1 MTDTP
6 IESPAKNPAES
17 PAKSPA
23 VSPAMTVT
31 LEKKAASQVALQ
43 VEATADEVEAAV
55 QASLRRLAG
64 RVRIP
69 GFRPGKAPSA
79 MVERAVGWETIRHE
93 TVDHL
98 VPDLYRRAVDETGV
112 EPVGDPELDLGELER
127 DQPLKFTATVTV
139 KPEVDLRDYLSLRVP
154 METTEVT
161 EETVDQAIQEA
172 RRRHSEIVDV
182 DRAAQAGDVIRS
194 TLVMR
199 RGEEILTGGDGEER
213 DLELDREL
221 VIPAI
226 VDGVIGLSAGQSRS
240 FETTLPPDYR
250 QEELRGATVSIDVT
264 VHAVRERTLPP
275 EDDALAVLDS
285 HGPTLEDLRDHYRSA
300 LAVEAAERD
309 RENHEGAALEA
320 LRDYVRVDVPEAM
333 IEREIDRQ
341 IADLEYRLAS
351 LGLPLDRYI
360 EMSGQSMASIR
371 SERREAAAS
380 RVRLEL
386 ALDALAVAEGIE
398 VDESQVER
406 EARAVAEGRR
416 IDAAQRRRLED
427 LARRDLRRRAAG
439 QRLLEIVTPDTD
451 SDFVAT

>member
-1 MTDTP
+1 MTDT
-6 IESPAKNPAES
+6 PAES
-17 PAKSPA
+17 PAKSPG
-23 VSPAMTVT
+23 MTVT
-31 LEKKAASQVALQ
+31 LEHKAASQVAIQ

-55 QASLRRLAG
+55 QASLKRLAG
-64 RVRIP
+64 RVRIA
-69 GFRPGKAPSA
+69 GFRPGKAPAA

-154 METTEVT
+154 METTEIT
-161 EETVDQAIQEA
+161 EDTIDEAVQEA
-172 RRRHSEIVDV
+172 RRRHSEVADV
-182 DRAAQAGDVIRS
+182 DRAAQAGDVIRL

-199 RGEEILTGGDGEER
+199 RGDEVLTGGDGEER
-213 DLELDREL
+213 ELELDREQ

-226 VDGVIGLSAGQSRS
+226 VDGVIGLTAGESRS
-240 FETTLPPDYR
+240 FETTLPQDYR
-250 QEELRGATVSIDVT
+250 QEELRGATVTIDVT

-275 EDDALAVLDS
+275 EDDALAVLDG
-285 HGPTLEDLRDHYRSA
+285 HGPTLEDLREHYRTA
-300 LAVEAAERD
+300 LAVEAAEAD
-309 RENHEGAALEA
+309 RERHEGAALEA
-320 LRDYVRVDVPEAM
+320 LRDYVRVDVPETM

-341 IADLEYRLAS
+341 LADLEYRLAS

-360 EMSGQSMASIR
+360 EMSGQTMAALRI
-371 SERREAAAS
+371 ERREAAAS

-398 VDESQVER
+398 VDETQVER
-406 EARAVAEGRR
+406 EARAVAEGRKV
-416 IDAAQRRRLED
+416 DAEQRRRLED

-439 QRLLEIVTPDTD
+439 QRLLEIVTPDD
-451 SDFVAT
+451 SNFVST

>member
-6 IESPAKNPAES
+6 ASSPG
-17 PAKSPA
+17 
-23 VSPAMTVT
+23 MTVT
-31 LEKKAASQVALQ
+31 LERKAASQVALQ
-43 VEATADEVEAAV
+43 VEATAGEVEAAV

-64 RVRIP
+64 RVRIA
-69 GFRPGKAPSA
+69 GFRPGKAPTA
-79 MVERAVGWETIRHE
+79 MVERAIGWETIRHE
-93 TVDHL
+93 TIDHL

-139 KPEVDLRDYLSLRVP
+139 KPEVDLREYQTLRVP
-154 METTEVT
+154 METTEIT
-161 EETVDQAIQEA
+161 DATIDEAILEA
-172 RRRHSEIVDV
+172 RRRHSEVADV
-182 DRAAQAGDVIRS
+182 DRAAQAGDVIRC

-199 RGEEILTGGDGEER
+199 RGDEILTGDDGEER
-213 DLELDREL
+213 ELELDREL

-226 VDGVIGLSAGQSRS
+226 VDGVIGLTAGESRS
-240 FETTLPPDYR
+240 FETTLPQDYR
-250 QEELRGATVSIDVT
+250 QEELRGATVTIDVT

-275 EDDALAVLDS
+275 EDDALAVLDG
-285 HGPTLEDLRDHYRSA
+285 HGPTLEDLREHYRTA
-300 LAVEAAERD
+300 LAVEAAEAD
-309 RENHEGAALEA
+309 RERHEGAALEA

-341 IADLEYRLAS
+341 LADLEYRLTS
-351 LGLPLDRYI
+351 LGLPLDRYV
-360 EMSGQSMASIR
+360 EMSGTTMAALRI
-371 SERREAAAS
+371 ERREAAAS

-398 VDESQVER
+398 VDETAVER

-416 IDAAQRRRLED
+416 IDSDQRRRLED

-439 QRLLEIVTPDTD
+439 QRLLEIVTPDNAN
-451 SDFVAT
+451 FVAT

>member
-1 MTDTP
+1 MTETP
-6 IESPAKNPAES
+6 GKGPS
-17 PAKSPA
+17 
-23 VSPAMTVT
+23 MTVT
-31 LEKKAASQVALQ
+31 LERKAASQVALQ

-55 QASLRRLAG
+55 QASLRRLAS

-69 GFRPGKAPSA
+69 GFRPGKAPNA
-79 MVERAVGWETIRHE
+79 MVERAIGWETIRHE

-154 METTEVT
+154 METTEIT
-161 EETVDQAIQEA
+161 EESVDQAIQEA
-172 RRRHSEIVDV
+172 RRRHSELADV
-182 DRAAQAGDVIRS
+182 DRAAQAGDVIRC

-199 RGEEILTGGDGEER
+199 RGEEVLSGGDGEER
-213 DLELDREL
+213 ELELDREL

-226 VDGVIGLSAGQSRS
+226 VDGVIGLTAGESRS

-250 QEELRGATVSIDVT
+250 QEELRGSTVTIDVT

-275 EDDALAVLDS
+275 EDDALAVLDG
-285 HGPTLEDLRDHYRSA
+285 HGPTLEDLREHYRTA
-300 LAVEAAERD
+300 LAVEASEQD
-309 RENHEGAALEA
+309 RERHEGAALEA

-333 IEREIDRQ
+333 IEREIERQ
-341 IADLEYRLAS
+341 LADLEYRLAS

-360 EMSGQSMASIR
+360 EMSGQTIEAIR
-371 SERREAAAS
+371 AERRESATS

-386 ALDALAVAEGIE
+386 ALDALAAAEGIE
-398 VDESQVER
+398 VDETQVER

-416 IDAAQRRRLED
+416 VDAAQRKRLED

-439 QRLLEIVTPDTD
+439 QRLLEIVTPAED
-451 SDFVAT
+451 SAFVAT